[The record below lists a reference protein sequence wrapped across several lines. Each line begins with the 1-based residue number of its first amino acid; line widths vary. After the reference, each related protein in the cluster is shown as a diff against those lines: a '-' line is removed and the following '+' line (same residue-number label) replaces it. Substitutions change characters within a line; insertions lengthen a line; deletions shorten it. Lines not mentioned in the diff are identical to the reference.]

1 MNKDFNKLVRESL
14 KDNEHKKNI
23 LRGAG
28 FDKEVKR
35 VEFNLCPFC
44 GQPVRIEDF
53 KDALS
58 RREYEISGMCQ
69 TCQDAFFE

>member
-1 MNKDFNKLVRESL
+1 MNNKNYNIVRESL
-14 KDNEHKKNI
+14 RDNEHKKNI
-23 LRGAG
+23 LRSFG
-28 FDKEVKR
+28 FNKEVKR

-44 GQPVRIEDF
+44 GQPVKIEDF

-69 TCQDAFFE
+69 ACQNAFFK